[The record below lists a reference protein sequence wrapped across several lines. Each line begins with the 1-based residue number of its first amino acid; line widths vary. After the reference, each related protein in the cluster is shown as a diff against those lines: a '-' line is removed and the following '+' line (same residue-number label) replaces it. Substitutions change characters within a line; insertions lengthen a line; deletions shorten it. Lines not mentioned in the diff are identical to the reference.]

1 MSNSP
6 LFTYSVFNLRP
17 DVAVK
22 KKGGLILSWSGARV
36 EIPHGAATGGK
47 SKVISSPLPSAV
59 RSYACP
65 WLGPNLRLGSDVQFL
80 WYPIKLRKPV
90 RCFIPFTYAATI
102 ELTTKEATS
111 KVKEALAAKSG
122 LRFASTLNVIY
133 FEAMQAAA
141 RAAAKTAADA
151 GQDAL
156 ASAQNQEAAA
166 AGEKKKKDKKKGGR
180 HERTKAVDYV
190 SIDAPLLD
198 SRSVF
203 VLQSK
208 LGEAS
213 WTLKKDVEIIQPTIH
228 YLEWPSRMRE
238 MAYSAA
244 RFSEREKAK
253 PAPPPS
259 TAGSPAAA
267 PAQANGGSK
276 SSGKADKKGGN
287 KGQPANKSGPVDI
300 EANIK
305 AAKDAVSPIDVA
317 KKATAFI
324 GGIAFQADEL
334 CDFVA
339 IVIGTPSE
347 TVRFDSE
354 GGLLRSPILHP
365 LFSVR
370 IPKLSLKDTR
380 ISTFKEFSSAKSIH
394 NFVKF
399 TYKTWC
405 ISKAIQIRKD
415 LINPIH
421 HFDPQLTEIN
431 ECSNIYEL
439 DLGTTPLERPATLT
453 LPLPEWYTTMIEKML
468 APASSP
474 SADTELDEEILQ
486 VGDDGTSRQPK
497 EDADVSQASKKA
509 SKTPAQ
515 SNDNNVIPID
525 KRPKNLVLVY
535 QQPLMKRQLV
545 WRASNGDSNS
555 DSVATRKKL
564 VKVGPYRDV
573 TSSSLLRGDNLNA
586 KNGWLN
592 LLLGLKG
599 AQWKDVPINGP
610 FTPRCLQVNTFQL
623 GRYNCDMSNR
633 LNNVITA
640 GMEVCFVVNLKI
652 PFVARFALLYSNDPY
667 RTPTSKIAHMMTRL
681 EALSVAPPGILLP
694 CISTAPSKITLWID
708 CVPTTK
714 LLDVLEE
721 RLLAGFIPLVQSMAS
736 PSRRCAAIA
745 NSAYQNLQN
754 LLPPPD
760 ESMERPAIP
769 NYGQSRYRVSGYD
782 LLHVLLYN
790 SLCMRVVVRGKV
802 QIKTRGVFDCFLS
815 LVDSKRHTVSHQ
827 NSGST
832 ANTMDSFSTTNDES
846 HQTSASRTKMT
857 TGQSEAPDAV
867 SPEHFITATET
878 RFSFHDL
885 ISDTPTVIELEPLK
899 DTFAYAASQRLQKY
913 FSPFCFWEKL
923 IQNLMNR
930 RLEKLETVASA
941 EPGNKD
947 HQINNSG
954 NEASP
959 NFPLLEDDVIQLDR
973 TVDGLYSA
981 LSENGSTGWNMN
993 NKEEDSEIE
1002 SYDLEPLHQLTE
1014 GHNVEQVEDQEH
1026 EEETEELIERPLPQ
1040 GHDGD
1045 DEKTTREHFTELLDA
1060 FSVKNSPLL
1069 GFEVS
1074 KDICR
1079 RLTNIYDKGLANEAK
1094 EFINQLY
1101 EAYAIGRVDF
1111 YLVQPSEMY
1120 QVREKPKTEM
1130 TNVSNVYD
1138 SEDDV
1143 DDSED
1148 AFGAVL
1154 GENDN
1159 TDEKEEDIAV
1169 TEREVPSQNQS
1180 NMKWNKNM
1188 GIPEPGANEPQPL
1201 ASFDVNLIVN
1211 FFVALT
1217 LVRFQQK

>member
-1 MSNSP
+1 
-6 LFTYSVFNLRP
+6 
-17 DVAVK
+17 
-22 KKGGLILSWSGARV
+22 
-36 EIPHGAATGGK
+36 
-47 SKVISSPLPSAV
+47 
-59 RSYACP
+59 
-65 WLGPNLRLGSDVQFL
+65 
-80 WYPIKLRKPV
+80 
-90 RCFIPFTYAATI
+90 
-102 ELTTKEATS
+102 
-111 KVKEALAAKSG
+111 
-122 LRFASTLNVIY
+122 
-133 FEAMQAAA
+133 
-141 RAAAKTAADA
+141 
-151 GQDAL
+151 
-156 ASAQNQEAAA
+156 
-166 AGEKKKKDKKKGGR
+166 
-180 HERTKAVDYV
+180 
-190 SIDAPLLD
+190 
-198 SRSVF
+198 
-203 VLQSK
+203 
-208 LGEAS
+208 
-213 WTLKKDVEIIQPTIH
+213 
-228 YLEWPSRMRE
+228 
-238 MAYSAA
+238 
-244 RFSEREKAK
+244 
-253 PAPPPS
+253 
-259 TAGSPAAA
+259 
-267 PAQANGGSK
+267 
-276 SSGKADKKGGN
+276 
-287 KGQPANKSGPVDI
+287 
-300 EANIK
+300 
-305 AAKDAVSPIDVA
+305 
-317 KKATAFI
+317 
-324 GGIAFQADEL
+324 
-334 CDFVA
+334 
-339 IVIGTPSE
+339 
-347 TVRFDSE
+347 
-354 GGLLRSPILHP
+354 
-365 LFSVR
+365 
-370 IPKLSLKDTR
+370 
-380 ISTFKEFSSAKSIH
+380 
-394 NFVKF
+394 
-399 TYKTWC
+399 
-405 ISKAIQIRKD
+405 
-415 LINPIH
+415 
-421 HFDPQLTEIN
+421 
-431 ECSNIYEL
+431 
-439 DLGTTPLERPATLT
+439 
-453 LPLPEWYTTMIEKML
+453 MIEKML

-623 GRYNCDMSNR
+623 G
-633 LNNVITA
+633 
-640 GMEVCFVVNLKI
+640 
-652 PFVARFALLYSNDPY
+652 RFALLYSNDPY

-899 DTFAYAASQRLQKY
+899 DTFAYAASQRLQK
-913 FSPFCFWEKL
+913 EKL

-947 HQINNSG
+947 HQINNS
-954 NEASP
+954 
-959 NFPLLEDDVIQLDR
+959 DDVIQLDR

-1201 ASFDVNLIVN
+1201 ASFDLLIEPEV
-1211 FFVALT
+1211 LT
-1217 LVRFQQK
+1217 RWAQKGKKASRLFQ